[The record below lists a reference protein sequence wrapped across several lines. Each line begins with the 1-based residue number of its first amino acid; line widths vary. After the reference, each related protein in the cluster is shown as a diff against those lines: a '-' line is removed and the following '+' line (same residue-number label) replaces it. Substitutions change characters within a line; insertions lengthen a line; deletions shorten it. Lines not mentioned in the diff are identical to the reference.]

1 MGLLDLVGLFGSAV
15 GAQLLNL
22 GKIISVVVNGVIAI
36 IGALQ
41 AALSSIIGGLVSTFQ
56 KLAQWIIAGWDFL
69 TKSWLPKLIA
79 VIRSI
84 RDKVNRFLAPLLKEI
99 QIMRQNEQIVFN
111 LYVKPLLNFISRLRQ
126 ILLVFRLFH
135 LKFAAQ
141 LDQDLATI
149 EGKISQVVIDVRAQ
163 LNQLTD
169 YINIILDP
177 LGNLSYGLYI
187 QRALSSIGALFNAL
201 HAAQNL
207 PIGAKDQAA
216 QSVDAHSLDSKQ
228 VQADTMATA
237 NGGLQPAWKQ
247 NLSDIYG
254 ELGTAGYPTL
264 IV

>member
-1 MGLLDLVGLFGSAV
+1 MGLLDLVGFFGNAV
-15 GAQLLNL
+15 GAQLINL
-22 GKIISVVVNGVIAI
+22 GKIISVVVNGLIGVIAAMQQ
-36 IGALQ
+36 ALSGIVS
-41 AALSSIIGGLVSTFQ
+41 ALSSTLQ
-56 KLAQWIIAGWDFL
+56 KLASFL
-69 TKSWLPKLIA
+69 ISAYDWLVKSWLGKLIA

-141 LDQDLATI
+141 LDQDLAMV

-201 HAAQNL
+201 HAAQNV
-207 PIGAKDQAA
+207 PIGAKDAAA
-216 QSVDAHSLDSKQ
+216 QSIDAHSLDSKQ

-247 NLSDIYG
+247 NLSAIYG
-254 ELGTAGYPTL
+254 ELGKAGYPAL
-264 IV
+264 II